1 MTAVLIAFRD
11 VDSVQRLVAEKD
23 EARRTWE
30 VVPAFTGWF
39 LLARAGVRA
48 DATARGD
55 EQHRARSSS
64 VFRFARRGRRV
75 EPRGLPVGLL
85 HRPSCEESRK
95 PESPLSRHSAASRRP
110 QWWPCGHRRR
120 TAPAPLECG
129 AEPRRR
135 CDPACGSR
143 VHRAR
148 WPPTSPTRLA
158 RRPRDK
164 TSRLLQP
171 SLSEARL
178 QVALDT
184 AQQTGPDVFT
194 RMNRYGRHTLAA
206 FDA

>member
-1 MTAVLIAFRD
+1 MRQPQETSGI
-11 VDSVQRLVAEKD
+11 
-23 EARRTWE
+23 
-30 VVPAFTGWF
+30 
-39 LLARAGVRA
+39 ARAHLQFSGSQDA
-48 DATARGD
+48 DGASS
-55 EQHRARSSS
+55 RSGCTS
-64 VFRFARRGRRV
+64 VFF
-75 EPRGLPVGLL
+75 VGLL
-85 HRPSCEESRK
+85 AKSRVGPNRPCRGTRQ
-95 PESPLSRHSAASRRP
+95 LHVVHNGGLAR
-110 QWWPCGHRRR
+110 HRRR
-120 TAPAPLECG
+120 TAPAPLGCG

-135 CDPACGSR
+135 CDPVCGSR

-206 FDA
+206 FDAQMRASLPALDATEGPQDAPKVLRGHEIRIADGCRMCLWR